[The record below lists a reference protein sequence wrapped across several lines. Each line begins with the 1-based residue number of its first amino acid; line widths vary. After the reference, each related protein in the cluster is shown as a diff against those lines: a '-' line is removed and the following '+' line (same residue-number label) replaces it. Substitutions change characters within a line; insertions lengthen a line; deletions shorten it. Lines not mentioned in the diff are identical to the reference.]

1 MKMPPQV
8 AATAF
13 LPRTLFR
20 NPNSLARYGSA
31 AVVTALAAVLTYAMW
46 SSLGSTISPLFFIG
60 VLVVSWYGGLRPGLM
75 ASILSAAACSL
86 IFTKH
91 PAPVALGVDDLLRL
105 ATFMIGTLF
114 VSSLMMGRRQAEEAA
129 PNAKKQLTITL
140 KSIGDAMITTDA
152 RGRITFMNQIAQSL
166 TGWRP
171 DEANGREIDE
181 LFRIVDG
188 ETGAEVE
195 TVVTRVLR
203 DNVVVG
209 VGGPVFMVTRDGS
222 TMPVDQIA
230 TPMRDHLGQ
239 INGIVLVLR
248 SIPALKAK
256 DPERELTE
264 TIALLDAVD
273 ASLLA
278 VDLNG
283 CCAFASKSAAQLLG
297 YQPYEL
303 AGKHIGELL
312 LSGNEGDWT
321 YSAQRSAGAVTVK
334 SDAGA
339 LMTTET
345 LSRRDAGQVPVELC
359 RAPLIVGE
367 QIVGTVVTITDLT
380 ERRRAQEA
388 ITRLE
393 SIADSI
399 DEAIITHTSD
409 GIITS
414 WNRAAE
420 RIYGY
425 LEEEVLGRH
434 ISIVHPPGY
443 KQELKTLFERVV
455 RQEQVDAFET
465 VRIKKGGER
474 IFVSINAVPLNNGIG
489 SPVCVAQIVSD
500 LTERKKAEESALRA
514 SGERAAIPAGLRRAA
529 AVDYRSPETASAA
542 NAKGISQTL
551 VELGTHP
558 DKAPSAIFVGRSPLM
573 KKLFATIER
582 VAPSDSSIL
591 ITGATG
597 TGKELVARA
606 IHEKSRRARGP
617 FVDVNCSA
625 IPETLIEAELFGHQ
639 RGTFTGAHENR
650 AGLFEVASG
659 GTIFLDE
666 VDALPLAAQA
676 KLLRVLQDK
685 RVRRV
690 GGRTNIAVDV
700 RIISATNCELSAAIS
715 EGRFRADLF
724 YRLRVFPIHTPELRH
739 RQGDVEL
746 LIDYFLERHADQQGD
761 TPRRFSPEAMTAL
774 LQYSW
779 HGNVRELE
787 SAVGYALAIGLR
799 EELGIEDLPPEFSQ
813 QTRQTATNLKQVLEG
828 YRNDGAPLADIEK
841 HYILSVLEQFDG
853 NQVRAAAALGIDRS
867 KLYRRLKQYG
877 VKAVK
882 FLQEEDRDGMQL
894 LSNRKDESSNS
905 VSQDEI
911 RLSHRAASV

>member
-129 PNAKKQLTITL
+129 LNAKKQLTITL
-140 KSIGDAMITTDA
+140 KSIGDAVITTDA

-367 QIVGTVVTITDLT
+367 QIVGTVITITDLT

-393 SIADSI
+393 SITNSV

-425 LEEEVLGRH
+425 LEEEVIGRH
-434 ISIVHPPGY
+434 ISIVHPPGFR
-443 KQELKTLFERVV
+443 QELQALFDRVVQKERV
-455 RQEQVDAFET
+455 DPFET
-465 VRIKKGGER
+465 VRVKKGGEN
-474 IFVSINAVPLNNGIG
+474 IFVSISAVPLNEGIG
-489 SPVCVAQIVSD
+489 SVSVVQIVSD
-500 LTERKKAEESALRA
+500 LTQRKKAEEVAQRT
-514 SGERAAIPAGLRRAA
+514 SGEYAATPGRARVPAASPRANKPGLPIGRKAIDQTVPGQKANSEPAG
-529 AVDYRSPETASAA
+529 
-542 NAKGISQTL
+542 
-551 VELGTHP
+551 
-558 DKAPSAIFVGRSPLM
+558 SAIIVGRSPVM

-606 IHEKSRRARGP
+606 IHEKSRRAHGP

-650 AGLFEVASG
+650 AGLFEAASG

-676 KLLRVLQDK
+676 KLLRVLQE
-685 RVRRV
+685 RCVRRV

-700 RIISATNCELSAAIS
+700 RIISATNCDLSAAIS
-715 EGRFRADLF
+715 EGRFRSDLF
-724 YRLRVFPIHTPELRH
+724 YRLRVFPIHSPQLCD
-739 RQGDVEL
+739 RQDDVEL
-746 LIDYFLERHADQQGD
+746 LIDYLLDRHADQHGLARQ
-761 TPRRFSPEAMTAL
+761 RFTPEAMTGL
-774 LQYSW
+774 LRYAW
-779 HGNVRELE
+779 PGNVRELQ
-787 SAVGYALAIGLR
+787 SAVEYALAIGQR
-799 EELGIEDLPPEFSQ
+799 EELGIEDLPPEFSRQCQ
-813 QTRQTATNLKQVLEG
+813 QTSDLKQLLEG
-828 YRNDGAPLADIEK
+828 YRNDGVPLADIEK
-841 HYILSVLEQFDG
+841 HYILSVLRQFDG

-877 VKAVK
+877 IKAVK
-882 FLQEEDRDGMQL
+882 FLQEEQRDGLQL
-894 LSNRKDESSNS
+894 LSSRKNESDDSIGDGE
-905 VSQDEI
+905 V
-911 RLSHRAASV
+911 RLRRSAASIG